1 VTCFDLNE
9 TLNDLGFVLPKVYDE
24 RRKFWNFFFVVRE
37 TKPKNEG
44 DNEWVRRVSGIDFR
58 NCPKTAATRRC
69 EQPYSQMRVNWQST
83 WSKAISSQLRAIY
96 SQLRVLLV
104 QTFALCL
111 NSVFGWCN
119 ACT

>member
-24 RRKFWNFFFVVRE
+24 RRKFWNFFVVRE

-69 EQPYSQMRVNWQST
+69 EQLYSQMRVNWQST
-83 WSKAISSQLRAIY
+83 WSKAISSQLRAI
-96 SQLRVLLV
+96 LLAV
-104 QTFALCL
+104 ASTYGSNFCSL
-111 NSVFGWCN
+111 FGFCFWMV
-119 ACT
+119 